1 MPPTDDRRFYLIEE
15 PETLLALPPTL
26 PDPTKLTE
34 ALRNFLRNEAE
45 LRVADGLVR
54 LMIEAGGWV
63 GVWDGVLVARLAI
76 DVPALQIARGVNG
89 LIHAKHLD
97 VRDGGNRQ
105 YLLPSAKF
113 AKLALNLPLPC

>member
-1 MPPTDDRRFYLIEE
+1 MPVTGDRRFYLIDE

-26 PDPTKLTE
+26 PDPAKLTG

-45 LRVADGLVR
+45 LRVADKLVR

-63 GVWDGVLVARLAI
+63 GVWDGVLVAQLAI

-89 LIHAKHLD
+89 LIRAQHLD
-97 VRDGGNRQ
+97 GRDWGSRQ
-105 YLLPSAKF
+105 YLLPCPKF